1 MQSSNILLIT
11 LYLVVVSLI
20 MIIIMLGVGGISQ

>member
-1 MQSSNILLIT
+1 MQSSNILLVT
-11 LYLVVVSLI
+11 LYLVVASLI